1 MRATK
6 PSAQQEA
13 TDKEQGMEAAMDA
26 HMRRISKETRTSTEE
41 ERRLAE
47 AIHGSDRE
55 ASERAVERLVTA
67 NLRLVVKIAHDFKGS
82 GLEFDDLVAEGN
94 VGIVV
99 AARRFSPD
107 LCPRFSCYAAWWI
120 KQAMR
125 KAINRT
131 SRTIR
136 IPEEAYARLRRVRAA
151 RATLWSSLGRA
162 PNATELAEESGLT
175 EQSVRDI
182 ERAATDVMELD
193 ASMDDDG
200 RTYAETVA
208 DESVSTRESS
218 EPLLEA
224 VAALDDL
231 SRTLVECVYG
241 LGRRPVP
248 LREAAQ
254 LVGMSL
260 ASAEHTMSRVLASLR
275 DRLTDRL

>member
-1 MRATK
+1 
-6 PSAQQEA
+6 
-13 TDKEQGMEAAMDA
+13 
-26 HMRRISKETRTSTEE
+26 
-41 ERRLAE
+41 
-47 AIHGSDRE
+47 
-55 ASERAVERLVTA
+55 
-67 NLRLVVKIAHDFKGS
+67 
-82 GLEFDDLVAEGN
+82 
-94 VGIVV
+94 
-99 AARRFSPD
+99 
-107 LCPRFSCYAAWWI
+107 
-120 KQAMR
+120 MR

-275 DRLTDRL
+275 DRLTGRR